1 MRLFVLRSCPYCVRV
16 LQAIKD
22 TPLQIEVI
30 DVPGPHNMRS
40 AVKEAS
46 GQTYVPTLVDGETV
60 IADDDDRIILY
71 LKQKEE
77 ALISPN

>member
-16 LQAIKD
+16 LQA
-22 TPLQIEVI
+22 IEVI